1 MEKTN
6 MELVMNFVSNNPGW
20 TLLFIIFGT
29 MGIAEI
35 IKAIRG
41 VPPETLKEDKDDA
54 GND

>member
-41 VPPETLKEDKDDA
+41 VPPETIKEPKDD
-54 GND
+54 DEV

>member
-1 MEKTN
+1 

>member
-20 TLLFIIFGT
+20 TLLFIIFGS

-35 IKAIRG
+35 IRAIRG
-41 VPPETLKEDKDDA
+41 VPAETLEDKDDD
-54 GND
+54 GSI

>member
-6 MELVMNFVSNNPGW
+6 MELVMNFISNNPGW

-41 VPPETLKEDKDDA
+41 VPAESLKEKDDE